1 MTLMVRHLHL
11 ADTDAEDAIAL
22 SAQLAPLWSLYDRFG
37 GIRVMACAAAVLG
50 GLGLL

>member
-1 MTLMVRHLHL
+1 LHL

-22 SAQLAPLWSLYDRFG
+22 SAQLAPLWSLYDRSG
-37 GIRVMACAAAVLG
+37 GISVMACATAVLG